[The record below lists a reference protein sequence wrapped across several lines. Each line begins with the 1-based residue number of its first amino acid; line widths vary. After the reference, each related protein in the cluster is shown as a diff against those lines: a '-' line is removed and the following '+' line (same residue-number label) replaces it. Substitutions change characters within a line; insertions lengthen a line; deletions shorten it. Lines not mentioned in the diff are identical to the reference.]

1 MRTCEEYEALIS
13 ALIDGALSEE
23 DRAELVA
30 HMAECPACQAYF
42 NDQLVIHDALSGLE
56 DQAPAG
62 FTARVMD
69 QVRRESVPERTSE
82 KKVVAFPLWRRY
94 AAMAACCAVVAA
106 AGFWA
111 FHGRMPSANSGVPAE
126 AALSRDSAGAVEEQ
140 ATAPAD
146 DEAAAAPEA
155 AAADSTAGSAADS
168 TAGSAADSQIPRKED
183 APQAPPQAADAAGTE
198 DQESAGMDG
207 TPTGGA
213 GGDGADGDAGGD
225 WAESRPTLYGVET
238 DSAAEARA
246 ADAAVTLTTG
256 SALAEAWVAENLGET
271 WTAGACYVLTV
282 EQFDQ
287 VQALLEENGESFVL
301 ALPQEG
307 EDQAADNRLDSAAD
321 APEPPANNALT
332 EEPPPADSAGET
344 APAGDDLDGVD
355 DLDDGGEVTEG
366 SPETEEPVD
375 GADGSAADT
384 PPLYILQAAP

>member
-1 MRTCEEYEALIS
+1 MRTCEEYEVLIS

-56 DQAPAG
+56 DRAPEG

-69 QVRRESVPERTSE
+69 QVRRESVPERKPE

-146 DEAAAAPEA
+146 EAAAAAPEA
-155 AAADSTAGSAADS
+155 AAADSTTDSTAGSAAD
-168 TAGSAADSQIPRKED
+168 SAADSQIPRKED

-198 DQESAGMDG
+198 DQESAGTDG
-207 TPTGGA
+207 APTGGA
-213 GGDGADGDAGGD
+213 GGDSADGDAGGD
-225 WAESRPTLYGVET
+225 WAESRPTLYGMET
-238 DSAAEARA
+238 DSAAEA
-246 ADAAVTLTTG
+246 AVTLTTD

-307 EDQAADNRLDSAAD
+307 EDQAADNRLDGAAD
-321 APEPPANNALT
+321 APEPPASNALT

-344 APAGDDLDGVD
+344 APAGDDLDGGD
-355 DLDDGGEVTEG
+355 EVMEAP
-366 SPETEEPVD
+366 PETEEPVD

>member
-111 FHGRMPSANSGVPAE
+111 F
-126 AALSRDSAGAVEEQ
+126 RDSAGAVEEQ

-183 APQAPPQAADAAGTE
+183 APQAADAAGTE

-207 TPTGGA
+207 APTGGA

-225 WAESRPTLYGVET
+225 WAESRPALYGVET

-246 ADAAVTLTTG
+246 ADAAETLTTG

-321 APEPPANNALT
+321 APEPPASNALT